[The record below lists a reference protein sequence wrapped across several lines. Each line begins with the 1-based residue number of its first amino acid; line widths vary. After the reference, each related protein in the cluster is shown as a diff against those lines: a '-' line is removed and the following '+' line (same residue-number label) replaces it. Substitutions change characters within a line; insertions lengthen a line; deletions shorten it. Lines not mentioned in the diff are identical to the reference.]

1 MLEILYEVGKILL
14 TLIFI
19 FYQLFLYF
27 VSTIIMDDTC
37 TIDWYICMCTVG
49 LQVDPEN
56 KN

>member
-1 MLEILYEVGKILL
+1 MLEIMYEVGKILL
-14 TLIFI
+14 TL
-19 FYQLFLYF
+19 YLFFLLFFF

-37 TIDWYICMCTVG
+37 TIDWYICMCTVD